1 MLESEGG
8 REESEGLVTLQTSL
22 SPTQLL
28 APVVTLAV
36 MQSVTF
42 YWSQLRWQAKPKPV
56 HKLFECF
63 KEKRRIEILIAVLF
77 HGLEYLWGTHWAL
90 CSGSGAEISSR
101 FPGERYWRG
110 TCQVQVQSYLTCG
123 KIVRLWSE
131 VTTLLLRYLM
141 SCVKWKGVR
150 WKGNWHR
157 CKGCSQSAR
166 WLNAGALLWSE
177 EGAREGHCNILQGII
192 ILTMVIW

>member
-101 FPGERYWRG
+101 FPGGQVLTGYLSGSGSKLPDMWKDCSALVRG
-110 TCQVQVQSYLTCG
+110 NHSAAEVPDVMCQV
-123 KIVRLWSE
+123 E
-131 VTTLLLRYLM
+131 
-141 SCVKWKGVR
+141 
-150 WKGNWHR
+150 R
-157 CKGCSQSAR
+157 CPVER
-166 WLNAGALLWSE
+166 
-177 EGAREGHCNILQGII
+177 
-192 ILTMVIW
+192 